1 MVEFLKEVLVLVLGR
16 GFVILVFHLE
26 HNRDDLVAARVALTE
41 DEVTLGAL
49 GCIVVFLKIRVGK
62 RRHAQA
68 IELGLAVLLERLAH
82 HLGGQA
88 HLHILE
94 ALNLFVLVA
103 DQLIARALCLGKLEL
118 VRRLGLLLTRIAHR
132 KLAREFRARLIA
144 LTLRRGNRLRQVHFC
159 RQLLLTQLGAQTLCL
174 LLGLSLCGGELLLHL
189 RLIVGKRALGFAASR
204 SELALRLSRGSGKRH
219 LLSFVRRREL
229 RLQLGNLGIACGQVV
244 LSGIAHRGLG
254 KLGFV
259 VLASQLRTQVVNLA
273 LELSILLLSIG
284 TGLNSRTLACALAL
298 CGSALELGAQLG
310 KLGVA
315 LGNFLRQLLSRGVF
329 LLNKL
334 SVALGLRLLQGRRR
348 TRTLKLQRLL
358 AFALDSLHTFVKVM
372 RKFSIT
378 HLFDDVRIA
387 GRIDLKDFAA
397 MRALDLVHSSSSMDA
412 NFNRLHSTAPC
423 GQKRHRR
430 QNGNGAKTTTKV
442 SVPIVVV

>member
-1 MVEFLKEVLVLVLGR
+1 MVELLKEVLVLVLGR
-16 GFVILVFHLE
+16 GFIILVFHLE

-41 DEVTLGAL
+41 DEVALGAL
-49 GCIVVFLKIRVGK
+49 GCIVIFLEIRIGK

-68 IELGLAVLLERLAH
+68 IELGLTVLLERLAH

-88 HLHILE
+88 HLHVLQ

-103 DQLIARALCLGKLEL
+103 NELVTRALCLCKLEL
-118 VRRLGLLLTRIAHR
+118 VGSLGLLLARIAHR
-132 KLAREFRARLIA
+132 KLARELRARLIA

-159 RQLLLTQLGAQTLCL
+159 RQLLFAQLGAQTLCL
-174 LLGLSLCGGELLLHL
+174 LLGLSLCGRELLLYF

-259 VLASQLRTQVVNLA
+259 VLASQPRTQVVNLA

-334 SVALGLRLLQGRRR
+334 SVALRFRLLQSCRRAR
-348 TRTLKLQRLL
+348 AFKLKCLLTL
-358 AFALDSLHTFVKVM
+358 ALDGLYALIQVT
-372 RKFSIT
+372 RELGIA
-378 HLFDDVRIA
+378 HLFDDIRIA
-387 GRIDLKDFAA
+387 GRINLKDFAA

-412 NFNRLHSTAPC
+412 NFIRLHSTAPC
-423 GQKRHRR
+423 GQKRRRR

-442 SVPIVVV
+442 PVPIVVV